1 MSKLSFEHSNR
12 SVANMACMKEAFR
25 NSLMKIRQKYGLDD
39 PARGD
44 DEMTDAEFDAF
55 MDGLR
60 DSSAEGVCAE
70 GVCHRNVQ
78 IRL

>member
-1 MSKLSFEHSNR
+1 
-12 SVANMACMKEAFR
+12 
-25 NSLMKIRQKYGLDD
+25 MKIRQKYGLDD

-44 DEMTDAEFDAF
+44 GEMTDAEFDAF